1 MDKIVDRITKSP
13 WVTMDALLLTVR
25 PLESNANEGLVTREE
40 NSDML
45 TIERH
50 VKEPLA
56 LKVGKSSRHNSV
68 VPLPGSLGATSR
80 ISQGPQN
87 LVIP

>member
-40 NSDML
+40 NADML
-45 TIERH
+45 TIERQ

-56 LKVGKSSRHNSV
+56 LKVSKSSRHNSV

>member
-45 TIERH
+45 TIEH
-50 VKEPLA
+50 
-56 LKVGKSSRHNSV
+56 
-68 VPLPGSLGATSR
+68 
-80 ISQGPQN
+80 
-87 LVIP
+87 

>member
-1 MDKIVDRITKSP
+1 
-13 WVTMDALLLTVR
+13 MDALLLTVR

-40 NSDML
+40 NADML
-45 TIERH
+45 TIERQ

-68 VPLPGSLGATSR
+68 VPPGSLGATSR

>member
-1 MDKIVDRITKSP
+1 VDRIAKSP
-13 WVTMDALLLTVR
+13 WVTLDALLLRVR

-40 NSDML
+40 NSDIL
-45 TIERH
+45 TIERR

-56 LKVGKSSRHNSV
+56 LKVVKNSLHNSE
-68 VPLPGSLGATSR
+68 VPLPGSLRDTSR
-80 ISQGPQN
+80 ISQDPQN